1 MKRSATI
8 LALAATVS
16 LGATSVVHAGET
28 EEPTYQEFK
37 TQTLQ
42 DEDRQYIVNGDIP
55 VSGER
60 QLRDFYQGLVEPSH
74 EANLVVNTVYGKDDV
89 WSVSQAKNLTY
100 CVSTKFGSD
109 HARVRDA
116 MASGAA
122 QWEAASSGVDFTYVA
137 AQDGKCTT
145 RNNNVLFSVEPTRT
159 TSYIARA
166 FFPSTPKRQRN
177 VLVSTSQLFN
187 AGSWTPEQHH
197 GPRARPHPGLPP
209 RAHPARGGHLLR
221 GQQLASADSLRLV
234 VDHAL
239 PAVQRD
245 ER

>member
-74 EANLVVNTVYGKDDV
+74 EANLETVKLRCDAPTEVVKAV
-89 WSVSQAKNLTY
+89 
-100 CVSTKFGSD
+100 
-109 HARVRDA
+109 ARHV
-116 MASGAA
+116 GFELA
-122 QWEAASSGVDFTYVA
+122 QYEEV
-137 AQDGKCTT
+137 
-145 RNNNVLFSVEPTRT
+145 
-159 TSYIARA
+159 
-166 FFPSTPKRQRN
+166 
-177 VLVSTSQLFN
+177 
-187 AGSWTPEQHH
+187 
-197 GPRARPHPGLPP
+197 
-209 RAHPARGGHLLR
+209 
-221 GQQLASADSLRLV
+221 
-234 VDHAL
+234 
-239 PAVQRD
+239 
-245 ER
+245 